1 VDPLRRT
8 QSARA
13 VLLLLIGGS
22 TSLFGQLPNANPAV
36 QNAAASPTPSSGYH
50 IPRGLWLSAGPGYG
64 SVDCGNNGC
73 TMGAP
78 TGNIEVGYAVVP
90 KLLLGAAILGWT
102 KSDETIRI
110 TNGSLGLRLRFYP
123 DQAAGFFFTGGFG
136 LGMIRFSAGPAGQG
150 NPFTTTGYA
159 LLGGAGCDFRITP
172 NVSFTPFANG
182 SAIRTRDGSNHLRT
196 DLWQF
201 GVGLTIH

>member
-1 VDPLRRT
+1 MEPLRSA
-8 QSARA
+8 QSVPA
-13 VLLLLIGGS
+13 VLLWLIGGS
-22 TSLFGQLPNANPAV
+22 TSLVGQLPNANPAV
-36 QNAAASPTPSSGYH
+36 KDSAASPTVTSGYR

-64 SVDCGNNGC
+64 SVDCGNNNC

-78 TGNIEVGYAVVP
+78 TGNIELGYAAGP
-90 KLLLGAAILGWT
+90 KLLLSAAILGWT
-102 KSDETIRI
+102 KSDEIIRI

-136 LGMIRFSAGPAGQG
+136 LGMIRFSAGPAGRG

-159 LLGGAGCDFRITP
+159 LLGGTGCDFRITP
-172 NVSFTPFANG
+172 NVSLTPFANG
-182 SAIRTRDGSNHLRT
+182 SAIRTRDGRNHLRT